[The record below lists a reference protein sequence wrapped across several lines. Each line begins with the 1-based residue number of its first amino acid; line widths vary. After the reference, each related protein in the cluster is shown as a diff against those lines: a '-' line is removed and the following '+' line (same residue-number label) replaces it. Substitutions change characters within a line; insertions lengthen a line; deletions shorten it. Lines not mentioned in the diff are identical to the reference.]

1 MELIDTQSLFK
12 RKKVGALYLRSKK
25 DNYRI
30 AEVYISPYI
39 PYKNVI
45 DTLDDKIK
53 KFKKKMLKYFSY
65 EIINNCLIKLYFDF
79 DACKQELDIDV
90 NEFLPIPY
98 LIKIDIAD
106 EEKKESK
113 QNYFLYLITERI
125 INYENKVFDIVL
137 KKAQVPN
144 NEEFVITQ
152 TKVFYL
158 EYYITH
164 KYEEDW
170 IKLWLFKNEM
180 ELKKNKYNYF

>member
-12 RKKVGALYLRSKK
+12 RKKVGALNLRSKK

-30 AEVYISPYI
+30 AAVYISPYI
-39 PYKNVI
+39 PDKNVI
-45 DTLDDKIK
+45 DTFDDKIK

-65 EIINNCLIKLYFDF
+65 EIINNSLIKLYFDF

-170 IKLWLFKNEM
+170 IKLWLYKNEM